1 MSKKGMYELPPCWH
15 EIMNNYKNY
24 IMKKCIPLFHIE
36 NGQNFTDRPY
46 IKENNND
53 NMTPITM
60 FYENMGTKNV
70 KFICN
75 RRK

>member
-1 MSKKGMYELPPCWH
+1 MY
-15 EIMNNYKNY
+15 
-24 IMKKCIPLFHIE
+24 
-36 NGQNFTDRPY
+36 
-46 IKENNND
+46 ENNND